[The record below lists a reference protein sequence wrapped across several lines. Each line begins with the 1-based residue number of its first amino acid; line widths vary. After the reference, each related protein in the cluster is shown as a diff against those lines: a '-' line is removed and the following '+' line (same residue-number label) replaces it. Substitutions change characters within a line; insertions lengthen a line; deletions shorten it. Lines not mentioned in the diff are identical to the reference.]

1 MKKLLSLMLVLSM
14 MLCIVPALGESD
26 SGAALPAPGEVVNGF
41 EVLEVRDF
49 GLIGATLVFFEHQR
63 TGAKLL
69 YIANDD
75 TNRAFQLTFPTRM
88 SNDTGLPHVFEH
100 GTLSGSDKYSIWK
113 ALYALSLCR
122 LTA

>member
-49 GLIGATLVFFEHQR
+49 GLIGATLVPR
-63 TGAKLL
+63 CPA
-69 YIANDD
+69 
-75 TNRAFQLTFPTRM
+75 
-88 SNDTGLPHVFEH
+88 LPMRIP
-100 GTLSGSDKYSIWK
+100 SI
-113 ALYALSLCR
+113 ALYFLALICYH
-122 LTA
+122 